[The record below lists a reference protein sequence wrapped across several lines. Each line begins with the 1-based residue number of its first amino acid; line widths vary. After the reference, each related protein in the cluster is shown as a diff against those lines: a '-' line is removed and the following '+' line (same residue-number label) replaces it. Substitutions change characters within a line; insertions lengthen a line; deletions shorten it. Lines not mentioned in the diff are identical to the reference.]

1 MWRNGQYCRLAA
13 TADALWHH
21 ARIESGASRPL
32 ACLRQ
37 WKNTS
42 QRFGWRRQDLSS
54 FKLARTALLAFVLV
68 VTQQPLRVLAQ
79 DSASSPNRVRRQ
91 APDDAWW
98 TGPIMTNG
106 AGTLPRGHFLIEPY
120 VYDVSV
126 ARVNLFGSRA
136 YVLYGLADR
145 LTVGVVPVVG
155 FNKVRGG
162 LSSSGVGLG
171 DASLVGQYRLT
182 LFHAGSWVP
191 TASVEVQETFPTGA
205 YDRLGDRPSNGLG
218 SGAYTTTLS
227 VNSQTF
233 FWLPNGRLLRM
244 RLNVFQAMSRAVKV
258 EDVSVYGTAAGFRG
272 YARPGSSFYAY
283 ASWEYSMT
291 RRWVLALDATY
302 THDRDTRVSGYSILD
317 STSVQPPPGIRLDLG
332 ASDAFAFAPAVEYS
346 WTPNVGVIVGTRLVP
361 ASRNT
366 TASVTPVAAINI
378 VY

>member
-1 MWRNGQYCRLAA
+1 MSLFKRTRTVLLVVVLAA
-13 TADALWHH
+13 SLRPTRVPAQEDA
-21 ARIESGASRPL
+21 
-32 ACLRQ
+32 
-37 WKNTS
+37 
-42 QRFGWRRQDLSS
+42 
-54 FKLARTALLAFVLV
+54 
-68 VTQQPLRVLAQ
+68 
-79 DSASSPNRVRRQ
+79 ASSPDRAWHQ
-91 APDDAWW
+91 ALDDAWW

-126 ARVNLFGSRA
+126 ARVNLLGSRA
-136 YVLYGLADR
+136 YVLYGLANR

-162 LSSSGVGLG
+162 LSSSGIGLG
-171 DASLVGQYRLT
+171 DASVVGQYRLT
-182 LFHAGSWVP
+182 LFHAGSWIP
-191 TASVEVQETFPTGA
+191 TASVELQETLPTGA
-205 YDRLGDRPSNGLG
+205 YERLGDRPSNGLG
-218 SGAYTTTLS
+218 SGAYTTTVS

-244 RLNVFQAMSRAVKV
+244 RLNVFQAWSRAVKL

-272 YARPGSSFYAY
+272 YARPGSSFFVYG
-283 ASWEYSMT
+283 SGEYSVT

-302 THDRDTRVSGYSILD
+302 THDRDTRVTGYDIVD
-317 STSVQPPPGIRLDLG
+317 ATSVRTPPGIQLDLG

-346 WTPNVGVIVGTRLVP
+346 WTPDVGVIVGARLVP